1 MHGNQASY
9 VEMHDLKAGGLS
21 REVPPESSA
30 STFDFSRNRSPVTT
44 ATSQHHSPGM
54 VTTTFAMA
62 SSSRNPPVPSAD
74 SLAFSAQLYTSQISS
89 WIPADFGNNYQA
101 PTTTESFLLNSDR
114 DDRLGIGHALLEVPK
129 HRRHENTQLEKLM
142 GLNKGKGKGRVG
154 EEEVLARN
162 GVMGEDEDE
171 EEESRGRIGK
181 KRKIGTIDLLAGKKK
196 AKAKAKMKDQ
206 DKDKAVSK
214 LINTTDAT
222 SQSENPKSSP
232 ANALDANIDE
242 TATESAIPT
251 AEIIL
256 EKNGT
261 TNNSQIS
268 ESTSTP
274 TDLLTKN
281 QRKKM
286 RKKQKKLEL
295 GQNGA

>member
-1 MHGNQASY
+1 M
-9 VEMHDLKAGGLS
+9 
-21 REVPPESSA
+21 
-30 STFDFSRNRSPVTT
+30 
-44 ATSQHHSPGM
+44 
-54 VTTTFAMA
+54 
-62 SSSRNPPVPSAD
+62 
-74 SLAFSAQLYTSQISS
+74 
-89 WIPADFGNNYQA
+89 
-101 PTTTESFLLNSDR
+101 NSDR

-142 GLNKGKGKGRVG
+142 GLNKGKGKGKG
-154 EEEVLARN
+154 EEVLAGN
-162 GVMGEDEDE
+162 GLKEEDEDE

-206 DKDKAVSK
+206 DQDKAISK
-214 LINTTDAT
+214 SINTPDGT
-222 SQSENPKSSP
+222 SQSDNPKSSP

-251 AEIIL
+251 AETI
-256 EKNGT
+256 KRNNGT

-274 TDLLTKN
+274 IDLLTKN